1 MHTSACTK
9 QGGQHN
15 FGLLVTA
22 ESDILEGGTKVR
34 CRCLI
39 AGDESMN
46 KSCCGIFGQIFSD
59 FSNSF
64 NVVITRLRNRVNMLL
79 YR

>member
-1 MHTSACTK
+1 MHISACTK

-15 FGLLVTA
+15 FGLLVAA
-22 ESDILEGGTKVR
+22 ESDILEGRKQVR
-34 CRCLI
+34 CVVQS

-46 KSCCGIFGQIFSD
+46 KSCYGIFGQIFSD
-59 FSNSF
+59 FSNSS

-79 YR
+79 